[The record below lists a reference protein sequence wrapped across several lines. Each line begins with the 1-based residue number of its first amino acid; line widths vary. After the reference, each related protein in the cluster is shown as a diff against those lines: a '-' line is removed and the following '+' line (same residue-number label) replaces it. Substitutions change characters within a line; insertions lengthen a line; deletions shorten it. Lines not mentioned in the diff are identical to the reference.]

1 MGTYWLT
8 LELMGGPEIMRFII
22 ASMAVLGIA
31 IGMSALQTPG
41 GTTITGDSVVVA
53 AQQQPTT
60 PGKVNI
66 DIDVNR
72 RGGGAWWNNPMWIAI
87 GVIGL
92 VLLVVIVA
100 MIARGGGTTVIKE

>member
-1 MGTYWLT
+1 
-8 LELMGGPEIMRFII
+8 MRFII

-31 IGMSALQTPG
+31 IGMSALPAPG
-41 GTTITGDSVVVA
+41 WTTITGDSAVVA

-72 RGGGAWWNNPMWIAI
+72 GGGAWWTNPMWIAI

>member
-1 MGTYWLT
+1 MGTYWLR
-8 LELMGGPEIMRFII
+8 LELMGGPEIMRFIV

-31 IGMSALQTPG
+31 IRMSALQTPG
-41 GTTITGDSVVVA
+41 GTTITGDPVIVA

-72 RGGGAWWNNPMWIAI
+72 RGGGVWWNNPMWIAI
-87 GVIGL
+87 GVIAL